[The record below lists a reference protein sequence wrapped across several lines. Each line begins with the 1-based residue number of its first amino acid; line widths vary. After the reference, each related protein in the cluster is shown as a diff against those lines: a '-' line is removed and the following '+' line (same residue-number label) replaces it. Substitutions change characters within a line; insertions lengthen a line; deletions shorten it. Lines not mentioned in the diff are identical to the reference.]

1 MNTFDRLR
9 RREYL
14 TIAGGAAV
22 STTGLA
28 GCLGTGDGNE
38 GETGTLGTEITDQPG
53 DIADFESCIVTIQ
66 GIWIKPGDDDDDTG
80 ADDNNDDDS
89 DADGSND
96 DNSDADDNNDDNN
109 DTDDEAID
117 EQDESDIDQGAGRRY
132 LEFDEPQQADLVDL
146 QGENTQLIDEREL
159 EVGTYGFLQLDIEQ
173 VEGTLTDGES
183 VAVSTPG
190 NAPLQFNQSFEIRA
204 GQRTTFVGD
213 FTPVRRGRT
222 DRYLLRPVAQGTRV
236 VYEDDDDGD
245 EGDDENDE

>member
-22 STTGLA
+22 STAGLA

-66 GIWIKPGDDDDDTG
+66 GIWIKPSEGEDNSDTDDS
-80 ADDNNDDDS
+80 NDDDS
-89 DADGSND
+89 D
-96 DNSDADDNNDDNN
+96 
-109 DTDDEAID
+109 TDDEELD
-117 EQDESDIDQGAGRRY
+117 EQDESDIDQGSGRRY

-173 VEGTLTDGES
+173 IEGTLTDGEG
-183 VAVSTPG
+183 VEVSTPG
-190 NAPLQFNQSFEIRA
+190 NAPLQFNQSFEMRA

-245 EGDDENDE
+245 EGDDDNEEEDENDE